1 MMYSITQ
8 LKEGRC
14 RCRMVIQDDIEI
26 WETDN
31 LQQAVQSMIR
41 NAEALNHA
49 KITLRDIRILQENQP
64 GS

>member
-1 MMYSITQ
+1 
-8 LKEGRC
+8 
-14 RCRMVIQDDIEI
+14 MVIQDDIEI